1 MPIYEYRCT
10 DCRRRVSIWWRTFS
24 AAEAGDPV
32 CPRCGGTQLSRLV
45 SRVAVLR
52 SEESRLDDMA
62 DPSAFGD
69 LDEDDP
75 RSMGRWMRR
84 MSEEAGEPMDGE
96 FSEVIDRLESGESP
110 ESIERSM
117 PDLGETAEGDQ

>member
-52 SEESRLDDMA
+52 SEESRLGDMA

>member
-52 SEESRLDDMA
+52 SEESRLGDMA

-117 PDLGETAEGDQ
+117 PDLSETAEGDQ

>member
-1 MPIYEYRCT
+1 MPIYEYRCA
-10 DCRRRVSIWWRTFS
+10 DCRRRVSVWWRTFS
-24 AAEAGDPV
+24 DAETGEPV

-75 RSMGRWMRR
+75 RSIGRWMRR
-84 MSEEAGEPMDGE
+84 MSAETGEPLDGE

-117 PDLGETAEGDQ
+117 PDLGGTADSDQ

>member
-1 MPIYEYRCT
+1 MPIYEYRCA
-10 DCRRRVSIWWRTFS
+10 DCRRRVSVWWRTYS
-24 AAEAGDPV
+24 DAEAGEPV

-75 RSMGRWMRR
+75 RSIGRWMRR
-84 MSEEAGEPMDGE
+84 MSAETGEPLDGE

-117 PDLGETAEGDQ
+117 PDLGGTADGDQ